1 MKRTLLSILLLT
13 IGIDSFSQQD
23 ALYSQYMFNQ
33 FTINPAYAGSRESFS
48 SVLLYRNQWT
58 GLDGAP
64 STLNFSMHSPFSD
77 QKMAIGL
84 NFIVDNIGPTKNSSF
99 MGTYAYHLK
108 TSKGKLSL
116 ALRGGIITSTLDN
129 NLLNFFDA
137 NDVHNSG
144 GVAQNIAPNFDF
156 GMYYY
161 SSKFYSGLS
170 INHLYDSDVIY
181 QNTAQTHFSLNQH
194 IFFNTGGVFELNPNL
209 VLKPSIMIRYVNGSP
224 LSYDLNSAL
233 LINKKVWVGLTYR
246 STKNIIFISEFNLSD
261 NIRAGY
267 SYDFDLG
274 KLRSFHSG
282 SHEVFIGCDLNFRKV
297 QSTSPRYL

>member
-1 MKRTLLSILLLT
+1 MKNILFSILLLFVAT
-13 IGIDSFSQQD
+13 ESFSQQD

-33 FTINPAYAGSRESFS
+33 FTINPAYAGSRGTFS

-64 STLNFSMHSPFSD
+64 STLNFSMHTPFSSK
-77 QKMAIGL
+77 KMALGM
-84 NFIVDNIGPTKNSSF
+84 NFIVDHIGPTKNSSF

-116 ALRGGIITSTLDN
+116 ALRGGIYSSTVNN
-129 NLLNFFDA
+129 NLLNFFDG

-144 GVAQNIAPNFDF
+144 GVSQSIAPNFDF
-156 GMYYY
+156 GVYYY

-170 INHLYDSDVIY
+170 VNHLYNSDLIY
-181 QNTAQTHFSLNQH
+181 QNTTQTHFALNRH
-194 IFFNTGGVFELNPNL
+194 IFFNTGGVFILNSNL
-209 VLKPSIMIRYVNGSP
+209 VFKPSLMIRYVNGSP
-224 LSYDLNSAL
+224 ISYDLNSAVL
-233 LINKKVWVGLTYR
+233 LNKKIWIGLTYR
-246 STKNIIFISEFNLSD
+246 STQNLVFISEFNLSD
-261 NIRAGY
+261 YLRAGY
-267 SYDFDLG
+267 SYDFDLS

-297 QSTSPRYL
+297 QSKSPRYL